1 MLSLTGVC
9 VVESHRF
16 SSDSIKHQCVF
27 ILKTRSTMLL
37 SQECV
42 LLSLTGVCVVES
54 DCSDEGRDGRQRQV
68 KVGTVVS

>member
-1 MLSLTGVC
+1 MCVHVKDSLYYASLTGVC

-27 ILKTRSTMLL
+27 MLKTRSTMLL

-54 DCSDEGRDGRQRQV
+54 HRSVCC
-68 KVGTVVS
+68 